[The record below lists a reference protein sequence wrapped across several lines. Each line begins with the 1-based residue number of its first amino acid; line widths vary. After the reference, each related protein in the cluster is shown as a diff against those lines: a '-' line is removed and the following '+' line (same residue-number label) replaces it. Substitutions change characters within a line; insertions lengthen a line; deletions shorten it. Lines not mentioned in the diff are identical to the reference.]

1 MPWREVSI
9 MSRREEFVRLAT
21 QPGANK
27 SELCRRFEISRP
39 TGDKWIARSRQGEGF
54 ADRSRRPQHSPLR
67 TAPSVEQP
75 IVQLRHEYPAWGAR
89 ALHGVLQAQGIAV
102 PCVSTVHAILQR
114 RGLIEPEES
123 AKREAFVRFEH
134 AQPNELWQM
143 DFKGHFAMSAGGRCH
158 PLTVLDDHSRYSL
171 CLQALDN
178 EQGDSVKACLS
189 QTFRRY
195 GLPLSMLMDNGAP
208 WGDSLGHPYTPLTV
222 WLMRLG
228 IRVIHS
234 RPYHPQTLGKD
245 ERFHRT
251 LKAELISRYS
261 LADLIDAQ
269 MRFDLWRDVYNFKR
283 PHQALGM
290 QAPAT
295 RYRMSPR
302 PLPERLPEL
311 SYPEGLDT
319 RTVQQQG
326 RLSYRGREYQVPRA
340 FRAQRVALRPHSHCD
355 GLIDVLFCQQVIAQI
370 NLHDHHITNL

>member
-1 MPWREVSI
+1 M
-9 MSRREEFVRLAT
+9 
-21 QPGANK
+21 
-27 SELCRRFEISRP
+27 
-39 TGDKWIARSRQGEGF
+39 
-54 ADRSRRPQHSPLR
+54 
-67 TAPSVEQP
+67 
-75 IVQLRHEYPAWGAR
+75 
-89 ALHGVLQAQGIAV
+89 
-102 PCVSTVHAILQR
+102 
-114 RGLIEPEES
+114 
-123 AKREAFVRFEH
+123 
-134 AQPNELWQM
+134 
-143 DFKGHFAMSAGGRCH
+143 
-158 PLTVLDDHSRYSL
+158 LDDHSRYSL

-222 WLMRLG
+222 WLMRLDM
-228 IRVIHS
+228 RVIHS
-234 RPYHPQTLGKD
+234 RPYHPQTMGKD